1 MSFKF
6 FYALRPSFEF
16 ADSQSLG
23 MVGSSP
29 MPEISF
35 EVNGIIVSDQELPFP
50 VRASTPG
57 RPNGIR
63 SDHGTVDSDEPT

>member
-1 MSFKF
+1 MHVNKVEPD
-6 FYALRPSFEF
+6 RGRNDE
-16 ADSQSLG
+16 
-23 MVGSSP
+23 
-29 MPEISF
+29 F
-35 EVNGIIVSDQELPFP
+35 EVNGIILGDQELPFP